1 MTIAHPRTLRVESRS
16 WDEVRKR
23 RMLLADERERAH
35 LRLRHGAALVQAIN
49 DAASC
54 SLRIEDFRTRSF
66 DRDIV
71 WPQDI
76 RDAPGL
82 VRAYVVLAEALRV
95 MHCVERRLGPLEGE
109 IGFHEKDYLG
119 FAPVSGFTVTSM
131 VALAA
136 FTGDSALFHS
146 DAAEVVILVD
156 CYGYNAEEQF
166 SVVIQGAGVPPDLN
180 LEPDR

>member
-1 MTIAHPRTLRVESRS
+1 MPR
-16 WDEVRKR
+16 
-23 RMLLADERERAH
+23 
-35 LRLRHGAALVQAIN
+35 
-49 DAASC
+49 
-54 SLRIEDFRTRSF
+54 
-66 DRDIV
+66 
-71 WPQDI
+71 
-76 RDAPGL
+76 GL
-82 VRAYVVLAEALRV
+82 VRAYVGLAEALRI
-95 MHCVERRLGPLEGE
+95 MRCVERRLGPLEGE